1 MTSVEVISTTTSN
14 WSVINNGNEFTF
26 SCSTTASG
34 TGDINATDA
43 VVEKAN
49 RQSQIEN
56 FILSHEI
63 LAKNEVQQK
72 PNFSYNTVNISSLS
86 DTTFVTK
93 IIN

>member
-26 SCSTTASG
+26 SCSATASG

-56 FILSHEI
+56 FALGHGI
-63 LAKNEVQQK
+63 LAKADVQQT
-72 PNFSYNTVNISSLS
+72 PNFNYNTSNIYSIS